1 MVLDRRMFRR
11 PSQIAPNKGP
21 SSKGVGI
28 TSGLTQPVQKFAK
41 GDFVEKFK
49 EARGEILADPS
60 LREAFPKSDSFY
72 ERAGMSPFQF
82 FAALGSPMQPGQTV
96 LGKIGEAGQYLD
108 IKPIDDPLE
117 DFATEVGLTAA
128 AKTLEDEEKYKAAS
142 PTGKAKQDYLNG
154 AYGEV
159 GSPAALNLY
168 LAELERLNKSD
179 RTYRSPEEELKI
191 VAGTADIEN
200 LQENVKEAEDLL
212 TESFKTSSQVGD
224 IANQALSSLDQ
235 SASGS
240 FANTRTNI
248 AGIVDFLGIQ
258 ELNPDLYNRIQTTV
272 LGEGANL
279 AATEATNSL
288 EEMLALIRAEYL
300 PSNLNNQEVAILK
313 NSGPQLFYTKEGQRL
328 ILNLLKARA
337 DLDAQ
342 KLEAFNNFKNTGKLS
357 YMGDDGEEVVLLE
370 SPISDLTGRP
380 TLAEQENALALIDT
394 QLGKVLGDRITAGYR
409 DQINEISNVQG
420 AYTDS
425 FFKDLPAQFKQIEGY
440 GGVEELN
447 RDNRLLFVGY
457 SDPEGNFSYDAAG
470 MTAPVQFKTVY
481 GKTPVYM
488 AIGPDGKKRTLIDF
502 EKYVRSE

>member
-11 PSQIAPNKGP
+11 PSQMAPQRGP
-21 SSKGVGI
+21 SSKGIGI
-28 TSGLTQPVQKFAK
+28 TSGLTQPVQKFST
-41 GDFVEKFK
+41 GD
-49 EARGEILADPS
+49 LAQTIESRREELDPV
-60 LREAFPKSDSFY
+60 LQKYFPKESFY
-72 ERAGMSPFQF
+72 ERAGTSPFQF

-96 LGKIGEAGQYLD
+96 LGKIGEAGQFLD
-108 IKPIDDPLE
+108 IKPEGDPAGDLATQLAIETGLE
-117 DFATEVGLTAA
+117 S
-128 AKTLEDEEKYKAAS
+128 LEKDEEDVYKAAS

-159 GSPAALNLY
+159 GSASALNLY
-168 LAELERLNKSD
+168 LAELERLNKSE

-191 VAGTADIEN
+191 ISGTADIEN
-200 LQENVKEAEDLL
+200 LKDNVKEAEDLL
-212 TESFKTSSQVGD
+212 SESFKTSSQVGD

-258 ELNPDLYNRIQTTV
+258 ELNPNLYNKIQNTV

-337 DLDAQ
+337 DLDSQ

-357 YMGDDGEEVVLLE
+357 YMGDDGEEKVLLE

-409 DQINEISNVQG
+409 DQINEISNIQG

-425 FFKDLPAQFKQIEGY
+425 FFKDLPSQFKQIEGY
-440 GGVEELN
+440 GNVEELN

-470 MTAPVQFKTVY
+470 MTSPVQFKTTY